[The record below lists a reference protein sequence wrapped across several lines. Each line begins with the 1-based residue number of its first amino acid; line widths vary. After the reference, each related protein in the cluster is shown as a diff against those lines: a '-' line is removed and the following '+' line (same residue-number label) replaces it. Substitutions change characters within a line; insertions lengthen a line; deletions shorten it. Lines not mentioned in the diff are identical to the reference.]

1 MREVQR
7 AAAGLVD
14 TVLRGHSLA
23 RALPARRASLPSEA
37 RGALLD
43 LTQGSL
49 RHLGTLRALIRL
61 MAARPPAESAVEALL
76 LVALYQLIHTRAPA
90 HAIVDEAVAAARQVG
105 RGSAG
110 ALVNALLRR
119 FQRERDALLSAAR
132 ATPEGR
138 WSHPAWWIE
147 RLRAEL
153 GEAQAEA
160 VLSAGLGHPP
170 MALRPNARRI
180 DPAAYVERLEQAGLG
195 HRRLANGALLL
206 DRPVPSGQLPGFREG
221 LVSVQDAGAQWAA
234 VLLDAR
240 DGERVLDACAAPG
253 GKAAHLLER
262 ARVQLQALDRDGER
276 LEDAREQFA
285 RLGLTAQVRCAD
297 AADLG
302 AWWDGQGFHR
312 VLLDAPCSASGVVR
326 RHPDA
331 KWLRRASDLEALAH
345 EQGRLLEALW
355 QVLEPGGTLLYA
367 TCSVFT
373 EENTGV
379 VEAFLSRHSGARH
392 LLPEAFPGGD
402 GLLLPDQD
410 HDGFF
415 YALLEKHAG

>member
-1 MREVQR
+1 LREVQR
-7 AAAGLVD
+7 AAASLVD
-14 TVLRGHSLA
+14 MVLRGHSLA
-23 RALPARRASLPSEA
+23 RALPARRDELPPEA

-49 RHLGTLRALIRL
+49 RHLGTLRVLVRL
-61 MAARPPAESAVEALL
+61 MAARPPAETAVEALL
-76 LVALYQLIHTRAPA
+76 LVALYQLIHTKAAP
-90 HAIVDEAVAAARQVG
+90 HAIVDEAVAAARQTG

-110 ALVNALLRR
+110 GLVNALLRR
-119 FQRERDALLSAAR
+119 FLREREALLSAVR

-147 RLRAEL
+147 RLCAQL
-153 GEAQAEA
+153 GDAQTEA
-160 VLSAGLGHPP
+160 VLCAGLGHPP

-180 DPAAYVERLEQAGLG
+180 APGAYAERLDQAGLV

-206 DRPVPSGQLPGFREG
+206 DQPVPSRQLPGFHEG

-234 VLLDAR
+234 LLLDPR

-253 GKAAHLLER
+253 GKAAHLVER
-262 ARVQLQALDRDGER
+262 APVQLLALDRDGER
-276 LEDAREQFA
+276 LQEARHQFE
-285 RLGLTAQVRCAD
+285 RLGLSAQWRCAD
-297 AADLG
+297 AAQLDT
-302 AWWDGQGFHR
+302 WWDGQPFHR

-331 KWLRRASDLEALAH
+331 KWLRRETDLPALAR

-367 TCSVFT
+367 TCSVFA
-373 EENTGV
+373 EENTGTV
-379 VEAFLSRHSGARH
+379 DAFLSRHSGARR
-392 LLPEAFPGGD
+392 LVPKALPGGT

-415 YALLEKHAG
+415 YALLEKRAG

>member
-1 MREVQR
+1 MREAQR
-7 AAAGLVD
+7 AAAELLD
-14 TVLRGHSLA
+14 EVLRGHSLA
-23 RALPARRASLPSEA
+23 RALPARRAALPVQS

-49 RHLGTLRALIRL
+49 RHLGTMRALVRL
-61 MAARPPAESAVEALL
+61 MASRPLTETAVEALL
-76 LVALYQLIHTRAPA
+76 LVALYQLIHTQAPA
-90 HAIVDEAVAAARQVG
+90 HAVVDQAVAAARQVG

-119 FQRERDALLSAAR
+119 FLREREALLEAAR

-138 WSHPAWWIE
+138 WSHPQWWIE
-147 RLRAEL
+147 RLHAQL
-153 GEAQAEA
+153 GDFQAQA
-160 VLSAGLGHPP
+160 VLTAGLGHPP
-170 MALRPNARRI
+170 MALRPNPRRI
-180 DPAAYVERLEQAGLG
+180 APLLYAERLAEAGLA

-206 DRPVPSGQLPGFREG
+206 ERPVAAQRLPGFAEG

-234 VLLDAR
+234 LLLDAR
-240 DGERVLDACAAPG
+240 EGERVLDACAAPG
-253 GKAAHLLER
+253 GKAAHVLER
-262 ARVQLQALDRDGER
+262 AGVDLLALDRDGQR
-276 LEDAREQFA
+276 LEDARNQFE
-285 RLGLTAQVRCAD
+285 RLGLAAQLRCAD
-297 AADLG
+297 AADLN
-302 AWWDGQGFHR
+302 AWWDGRTFHR

-331 KWLRRASDLEALAH
+331 KWLRRASDLEGLAR

-367 TCSVFT
+367 TCSVFA
-373 EENTGV
+373 EENTGTV
-379 VEAFLSRHSGARH
+379 DAFLSHHSDARR
-392 LLPEAFPGGD
+392 LAAEALHGGT

-415 YALLEKHAG
+415 YALLEKRPG